1 MARAN
6 PGEKTLRGEKPGD
19 VCAHHTGKS
28 QVHGRNDLFRI
39 VGLPAALRQKETGAV
54 MGRREAGVRRGGC
67 REPLFLTP

>member
-6 PGEKTLRGEKPGD
+6 PGEKVLRGEKSGD

-28 QVHGRNDLFRI
+28 HFHGHNDLFRI
-39 VGLPAALRQKETGAV
+39 MGLPAALRQKETGPM
-54 MGRREAGVRRGGC
+54 MGGREAGVRRGGC